1 MSLEENINRF
11 IKEAIVDLACD
22 NNINHR
28 NYDNNKRDPMFKN
41 KLIKNNYNVDLT
53 VEQIVK
59 EILSNKIITKKI
71 QKFQKNNKITFN
83 AQPKDTTLNSYIDK
97 EALDDENVELDDEN
111 VELGNE
117 NVELG
122 NENVEL
128 GNEGVELGN
137 EGVELGNEDLD
148 LDDEGVELGNEDL
161 DLDDEDLD
169 LDEEEELEE
178 LKTELFN
185 DFIEKS
191 GLYEINSLHGDY
203 NDRFVNKFFE
213 AIATFK

>member
-117 NVELG
+117 
-122 NENVEL
+122 
-128 GNEGVELGN
+128 
-137 EGVELGNEDLD
+137 
-148 LDDEGVELGNEDL
+148 GVELGNEDL

>member
-117 NVELG
+117 GVELDD
-122 NENVEL
+122 ENVEL
-128 GNEGVELGN
+128 GN
-137 EGVELGNEDLD
+137 
-148 LDDEGVELGNEDL
+148 EGVELGNEDL